1 MTTLQQIELTCPV
14 CETRFRSQAVVAT
27 NSFGGKRTDFHERA
41 AGTQP
46 LPYLV
51 HCCARCGYAGS
62 EKDFTDEAE
71 ITPTVREHVWNELAP
86 SLHRSLQWHRTHG
99 THGTHGAQTPA
110 HGSPATPGTPR
121 AGGLLGGLLGG
132 SGSGSGRSGE
142 TANSAN
148 AGNSASNSASNS
160 ANASNSAASVPGA
173 SSSTSSSSA
182 VAPMVAVPGSE
193 KYEAAA
199 KVAEW
204 AGAEPRQVADL
215 LLRAAWCCVDEG
227 DVEAERY
234 FRRKA
239 AWAFEQALSA
249 YDGVAREER
258 AVLTYLVGEL
268 WRRAGD
274 GKAARQWFEQ
284 VPHELTDAGSQQW
297 VLDAARQQKDC
308 PREWFG

>member
-14 CETRFRSQAVVAT
+14 CESRFRSQAVVST

-51 HCCARCGYAGS
+51 HMCNRCGYTGA
-62 EKDFTDEAE
+62 ERDFTEEADVS
-71 ITPTVREHVWNELAP
+71 PMLREQVWSELAP
-86 SLHRSLQWHRTHG
+86 QL
-99 THGTHGAQTPA
+99 AKPA
-110 HGSPATPGTPR
+110 V
-121 AGGLLGGLLGG
+121 L
-132 SGSGSGRSGE
+132 
-142 TANSAN
+142 
-148 AGNSASNSASNS
+148 
-160 ANASNSAASVPGA
+160 
-173 SSSTSSSSA
+173 
-182 VAPMVAVPGSE
+182 GSE

-204 AGAEPRQVADL
+204 QGLEPRHVADL

-227 DVEAERY
+227 DIEAERF

-239 AWAFEQALSA
+239 AWAFERAL
-249 YDGVAREER
+249 DGFDSVAQEER

-268 WRRAGD
+268 WRRVGD
-274 GKAARQWFEQ
+274 ARQARRWFDQ
-284 VPHELTDAGSQQW
+284 VATEVADSTTQQW
-297 VLDAARQQKDC
+297 VIDAARQQRDC

>member
-1 MTTLQQIELTCPV
+1 MTTLQQLELTCPV
-14 CETRFRSQAVVAT
+14 CETRFRSQAVVST

-51 HCCARCGYAGS
+51 HMCSRCGYAGS
-62 EKDFTDEAE
+62 EKDFTEEAE
-71 ITPTVREHVWNELAP
+71 ITPTLREHVWNELAP
-86 SLHRSLQWHRTHG
+86 KLHQSLLWH
-99 THGTHGAQTPA
+99 QQ
-110 HGSPATPGTPR
+110 HGSGPG
-121 AGGLLGGLLGG
+121 A
-132 SGSGSGRSGE
+132 SGSPSASGGTSGSALAGSS
-142 TANSAN
+142 NSSN
-148 AGNSASNSASNS
+148 SNSASS
-160 ANASNSAASVPGA
+160 GA
-173 SSSTSSSSA
+173 SGAAGQAGTTGA
-182 VAPMVAVPGSE
+182 VAAMVAVPGSE

-199 KVAEW
+199 RVAEW

-234 FRRKA
+234 YRRRA

-268 WRRAGD
+268 WRRVGD
-274 GKAARQWFEQ
+274 GRQARGWFEQ
-284 VPHELTDAGSQQW
+284 VAHEVVDAQSQQW
-297 VLDAARQQKDC
+297 VLDASRQQKDA

>member
-1 MTTLQQIELTCPV
+1 MTTLQQIELQCPV
-14 CETRFRSQAVVAT
+14 CETRFQSQAVIST

-51 HCCARCGYAGS
+51 HMCDQCGYTGA
-62 EKDFTDEAE
+62 ERDFTDEADV
-71 ITPTVREHVWNELAP
+71 TPVVREHVWTELAP
-86 SLHRSLQWHRTHG
+86 ALTH
-99 THGTHGAQTPA
+99 
-110 HGSPATPGTPR
+110 PR
-121 AGGLLGGLLGG
+121 A
-132 SGSGSGRSGE
+132 
-142 TANSAN
+142 
-148 AGNSASNSASNS
+148 
-160 ANASNSAASVPGA
+160 
-173 SSSTSSSSA
+173 SA
-182 VAPMVAVPGSE
+182 VLGSE

-204 AGAEPRQVADL
+204 QGLEPRHVADL

-239 AWAFEQALSA
+239 AWAFERSLDAF
-249 YDGVAREER
+249 DGVAREER

-268 WRRAGD
+268 WRRVG
-274 GKAARQWFEQ
+274 
-284 VPHELTDAGSQQW
+284 DAGEARAWFVRVPGEVVDAATQQW
-297 VLDAARQQKDC
+297 VLVAARQQRDC